1 MLKRN
6 RLTKAINSALQRSP
20 ITAILGP
27 RQCGKTT
34 ISREIAAQSSP
45 TTIFDLEDPVN
56 YQQLFSA
63 PKITLESL
71 KGLIIIDEIQRMP
84 ELFPILRLLVDRP
97 ESQSRFLILGSAS
110 PGLIKNT
117 SETLSGRISF
127 VDMSGFVL
135 DELPDS
141 NYKDLWIRGGF
152 PRSYLAQNNTNSYA
166 WRNDFIRTFL
176 ERDIPQLGINLPS
189 AAIRRFWTML
199 AHYHGQVW
207 NGSELA
213 RSLGVSEPT
222 TRRYL
227 DILSGA
233 YVVRQI
239 QPWFENLKKR
249 QVKSPKIYV
258 KDSGILHTLLS
269 LDNELIL
276 AHPKLGSSWEG
287 FVIEQIITITGY
299 RDFYFWATYSGAELD
314 LLLFHNN
321 KRIGFEIKYTDA
333 PKTTRSMHVAIN
345 DLALHKLIIVFP
357 GDTSYR
363 LSPKITVVGI
373 QDLRKLLVN
382 L

>member
-34 ISREIAAQSSP
+34 ISLEIAAQSSP
-45 TTIFDLEDPVN
+45 ATIFDLEDPVN

-227 DILSGA
+227 DILNGA

>member
-34 ISREIAAQSSP
+34 ISREIAAQLSP
-45 TTIFDLEDPVN
+45 ATIFDLEDPVS